1 MATDFKSIPLI
12 DISPLLAKWDDP
24 NMAQDQGITGV
35 VKQLDQAC
43 REAGFFYV
51 KGHGIPDSIIKE
63 VRNVARKFFSLPYEE
78 KLKIKISPTTGYRGY
93 QRMGENITKG
103 IPDMHEAIDCYREVK
118 PGMYGTLSKPLE
130 GPNQWPIN
138 PPNLKQLM
146 EEYISLC
153 TDLSRKIMRGIAL
166 ALGASADEFEG
177 ERAGDPFWVFRII
190 GYPVLSHANGK
201 DMTENDIGCGAHTD
215 YGLLTLVNQDADI
228 TALEVRNQSG
238 EWISAPPVPG
248 TFVCNIGDMLKP
260 LETWRKLQILTNG
273 LYESTFHRV
282 INKSP
287 TYRVCVAYFY
297 ETNFDAAIK
306 PLDICI
312 RRTGGTKKFERAV
325 YGEHLVSKHKKATEQ
340 ARAALVSLHQT
351 MLSSKQNPQYY
362 KKAPVQ
368 VGLEFA
374 AYGEEEV
381 VAVEGAEEVVEEG
394 ILLGEVEGEME
405 VVVMVEEGKVEGK
418 MEVVVMVEEGK
429 VEGEMEVVVM
439 VEEGILLGEVK
450 GEGIR
455 ILEEGRNK
463 VDISPLLSKWDDP
476 NMAQDQGITGVVKQ
490 LDQACREAGFFY
502 VKGHG
507 IPNSIIKEVGNVAHK
522 FFSLLYEEKLKI
534 KISPT
539 TGYRG
544 YQRIGENITKGI
556 PDMHEAID
564 DADIT
569 ALEVRNQSG
578 GNPLET
584 WRKLQILTNGLYEST
599 FHRVINK
606 SPTYRVCVAY
616 FYETNFDPAI
626 EPLDICIKRTGGT
639 KKFERAVYGEH
650 LVSKETTNFVKE
662 DKLDS

>member
-1 MATDFKSIPLI
+1 MHRSGQTPEAEREIETQPSNAMATDFKSIPLI

-51 KGHGIPDSIIKE
+51 KGHGIPDSFIKE
-63 VRNVARKFFSLPYEE
+63 VRNVAHKFFSLPYEE

-93 QRMGENITKG
+93 QRIGENITKG

-190 GYPVLSHANGK
+190 GYPVLSHANSK

-228 TALEVRNQSG
+228 TALEVRNHSG

-248 TFVCNIGDMLKP
+248 TFVCNIGDMLK
-260 LETWRKLQILTNG
+260 ILTNG

-297 ETNFDAAIK
+297 ETNFDAAIE

-312 RRTGGTKKFERAV
+312 KRTGGTRKFERAV
-325 YGEHLVSKHKKATEQ
+325 YGEHLVSK
-340 ARAALVSLHQT
+340 V
-351 MLSSKQNPQYY
+351 
-362 KKAPVQ
+362 
-368 VGLEFA
+368 
-374 AYGEEEV
+374 
-381 VAVEGAEEVVEEG
+381 
-394 ILLGEVEGEME
+394 
-405 VVVMVEEGKVEGK
+405 
-418 MEVVVMVEEGK
+418 
-429 VEGEMEVVVM
+429 
-439 VEEGILLGEVK
+439 
-450 GEGIR
+450 
-455 ILEEGRNK
+455 
-463 VDISPLLSKWDDP
+463 
-476 NMAQDQGITGVVKQ
+476 
-490 LDQACREAGFFY
+490 
-502 VKGHG
+502 
-507 IPNSIIKEVGNVAHK
+507 
-522 FFSLLYEEKLKI
+522 
-534 KISPT
+534 
-539 TGYRG
+539 
-544 YQRIGENITKGI
+544 
-556 PDMHEAID
+556 
-564 DADIT
+564 
-569 ALEVRNQSG
+569 
-578 GNPLET
+578 
-584 WRKLQILTNGLYEST
+584 
-599 FHRVINK
+599 
-606 SPTYRVCVAY
+606 
-616 FYETNFDPAI
+616 
-626 EPLDICIKRTGGT
+626 
-639 KKFERAVYGEH
+639 
-650 LVSKETTNFVKE
+650 TTNFVKE
-662 DKLDS
+662 DELDS